1 MAVFN
6 EIQNI
11 THGRIKLFGLSIYL
25 EYAVNLTRNTYSAI
39 KYACMSAVCTPKL
52 RNITQISVTSVDKA
66 VSFVSD

>member
-52 RNITQISVTSVDKA
+52 RNIT
-66 VSFVSD
+66 

>member
-11 THGRIKLFGLSIYL
+11 THGRIKLFGLTESIYL
-25 EYAVNLTRNTYSAI
+25 EYASNLTRNTYSTI

-52 RNITQISVTSVDKA
+52 RNIAQRYL
-66 VSFVSD
+66 